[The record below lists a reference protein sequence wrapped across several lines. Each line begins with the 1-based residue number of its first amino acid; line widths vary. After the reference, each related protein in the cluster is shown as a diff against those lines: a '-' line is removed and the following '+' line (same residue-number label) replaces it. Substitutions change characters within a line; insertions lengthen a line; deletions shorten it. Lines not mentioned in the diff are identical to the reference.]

1 MMDGRITLQSQV
13 GKGSTF
19 TLVLP
24 RHANRG
30 R

>member
-1 MMDGRITLQSQV
+1 MMDGRITLQSAP

-24 RHANRG
+24 RHAKRG